1 MKKGLLAVAFLIGG
15 TSACKR
21 ELAPEIAAVTQL
33 PDSAE
38 VAAELEAIHALADR
52 YEAAFAS
59 GEPVRLLYHYT
70 EGAAEIRY
78 NGHVWSAEEGVTA
91 LLSELE
97 PGATVSIESQYTV
110 LSSSADVAYDVG
122 RYRIRGATTEDS
134 LNETYRY
141 VVGLKK
147 VDEEWRIDLMMISAP
162 IDDDETSEASTDTS

>member
-1 MKKGLLAVAFLIGG
+1 MKKGFLAVACLIGG
-15 TSACKR
+15 TAACER

-38 VAAELEAIHALADR
+38 VAAELEAIHALSDR
-52 YEAAFAS
+52 YEVAFAS

-70 EGAAEIRY
+70 DGAVEIRY

-122 RYRIRGATTEDS
+122 RYRLHAATTEDS

-147 VDEEWRIDLMMISAP
+147 VDREWRIDLMMISAP
-162 IDDDETSEASTDTS
+162 MSDEETPAEGSS